1 MARTLSGKRNPLG
14 LALGVGQLLL
24 AAPMLAT
31 LATGGL
37 VIAVMG
43 MAAGSSAVVAVPAA
57 LLMLLGPLLGL
68 GLALLV
74 TRVHDVPRHVVFPVI
89 SFGLLLGTAIEYVG
103 IFQQ

>member
-1 MARTLSGKRNPLG
+1 MAQTLPGKRNPLG

-57 LLMLLGPLLGL
+57 LVMLLGPLLGL
-68 GLALLV
+68 LLAFLV
-74 TRVHDVPRHVVFPVI
+74 TRVSGLPRSVAFPVV
-89 SFGLLLGTAIEYVG
+89 SFGLLLGTAIEYVA
-103 IFQQ
+103 ILQR